1 MPDHLFDPAL
11 DPDSLLAKLDDL
23 ERQRGERPADAR
35 LSADA
40 YRQIRDALTSEK
52 FRAETPSAAT
62 VRTAG
67 NNSRPPASVTLLQ
80 RSPPSGRGDPGALHP
95 RRQRRPAHL
104 EREAAER

>member
-1 MPDHLFDPAL
+1 MPDHLLDPAL

-67 NNSRPPASVTLLQ
+67 NNSRPPSDLLVLKHSAACFWT
-80 RSPPSGRGDPGALHP
+80 RP
-95 RRQRRPAHL
+95 RRRARTSKGGH
-104 EREAAER
+104 E